1 MKLFNM
7 HTHLLC
13 RDAWVNRS
21 PGDTLADGYEYS
33 VGVHPWNAGAF
44 DMAELEKS
52 ACNPLVKAIG
62 ETGLDAL
69 RGPSVDV
76 QEAVFRRHV
85 ELSERLGLPLII
97 HCVKAFDRLIA
108 IRKEIK
114 PSQTWII
121 HGFRGKPQQ
130 ARQLLDAGF
139 HLSLGPKFNTETAR
153 IIPAERLHIET
164 DDSDVDISE
173 VAEAIKN
180 SRI

>member
-1 MKLFNM
+1 MNLFNR

-13 RDAWVNRS
+13 HDAWVNRS
-21 PGDTLADGYEYS
+21 PGDELIDGYTYS
-33 VGVHPWNAGAF
+33 VGVHPWNAAKF
-44 DMAELEKS
+44 DLKALQEAAS
-52 ACNPLVKAIG
+52 SPLVAAIG

-69 RGPSVDV
+69 RGPSLDV

-97 HCVKAFDRLIA
+97 HCVKAFDRLVA

-139 HLSLGPKFNTETAR
+139 HLSLGPRFNPDSAR
-153 IIPAERLHIET
+153 IIPADRLHIET
-164 DDSDVDISE
+164 DDTFMPITE
-173 VAEAIKN
+173 VAAAVAAA
-180 SRI
+180 RR